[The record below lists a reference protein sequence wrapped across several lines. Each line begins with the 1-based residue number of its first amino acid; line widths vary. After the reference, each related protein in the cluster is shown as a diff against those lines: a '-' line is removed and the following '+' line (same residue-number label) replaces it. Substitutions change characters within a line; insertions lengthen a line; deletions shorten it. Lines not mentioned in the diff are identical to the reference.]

1 MLGWIDLKAGMAACW
16 YGSWNFDPLAL
27 SVPESL
33 AVPPPLP
40 DEELL
45 PEELLPEGLL
55 DELELQAA
63 RDKAIAT
70 RVTPAVV
77 TPLTRTRC
85 ILDTPLLLPA
95 KRGNMCYSLFCQVL
109 PRRTP

>member
-1 MLGWIDLKAGMAACW
+1 MLGWTDLKAGMAACW
-16 YGSWNFDPLAL
+16 KVSWNVDPLPL

-40 DEELL
+40 D
-45 PEELLPEGLL
+45 EELLPEGLL

-77 TPLTRTRC
+77 TPLMRTRC

-95 KRGNMCYSLFCQVL
+95 KRGNMYCLLSCQVL
-109 PRRTP
+109 PRRMP